1 MRTQAAALQVA
12 PRAAVEAARLDNA
25 LPGSKVLHLS
35 SVVHRGLLAP
45 WAVSTRGCGGG
56 GVIGDRPRQRCD
68 DIGGQRTLLQRGTG
82 WRRGDGR
89 AAAERED
96 A

>member
-1 MRTQAAALQVA
+1 MKGREPKVAVKHELGTKHRAALVCVTSNNTFLT
-12 PRAAVEAARLDNA
+12 P
-25 LPGSKVLHLS
+25 
-35 SVVHRGLLAP
+35 
-45 WAVSTRGCGGG
+45 VSTSHHISIRQAPSFTASGGNLIG
-56 GVIGDRPRQRCD
+56 GRPRQRCD

-82 WRRGDGR
+82 WRQGDGR